1 MTWIRIRD
9 FFIQLFCKHEY
20 DEFEYYDEEECRT
33 VYAEVCLKCGK
44 II

>member
-20 DEFEYYDEEECRT
+20 SEFEYYDDEDSCL
-33 VYAEVCLKCGK
+33 YIHEVCLKCGK
-44 II
+44 IV